1 MRPLQFLIR
10 EKITPQLAW
19 SRYANHRGIGDGFP
33 CGKRQCTCH
42 DRCRPP
48 ILYRTCR
55 QRKFEAEEEVTRH
68 NRRTCNLPRHTRAGS
83 LEVEQ
88 PHLGN
93 IQRLRQGPQRDLLA

>member
-1 MRPLQFLIR
+1 MDSLRQ
-10 EKITPQLAW
+10 
-19 SRYANHRGIGDGFP
+19 
-33 CGKRQCTCH
+33 RQCTCH

-48 ILYRTCR
+48 FLPNLPTAEI
-55 QRKFEAEEEVTRH
+55 EAEEEVTRH
-68 NRRTCNLPRHTRAGS
+68 NREPATFPATPRAGS